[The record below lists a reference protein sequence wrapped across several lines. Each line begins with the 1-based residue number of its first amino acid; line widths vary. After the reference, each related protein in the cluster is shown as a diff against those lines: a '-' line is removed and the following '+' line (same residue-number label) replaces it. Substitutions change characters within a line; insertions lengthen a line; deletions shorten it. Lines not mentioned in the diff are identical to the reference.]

1 MSESVRSARRFPV
14 LRNLQYSPLKQGE
27 DQYILLWDPTGL
39 GTEKL
44 IVPLSYFYLLQFLDG
59 EHSLEQVAAEYLK
72 KFGEFLVPDRL
83 ERLVADL
90 DGKLFLEGEKVDAA
104 RRAALAAYR
113 AAPVR
118 KAAFAGK
125 SYEADPGKLAAQ
137 IAGFFS
143 SKDGPG
149 RKDSEHKGQL
159 IKGLVAPHYEIKD
172 AGPIYAWAYKELQE
186 AQAPDL
192 FVIFGTCHA
201 GLTNGYALTDKDFE
215 TPLGTV
221 HTDRP
226 ILAQLR
232 TDAGHYFDE
241 ELAHRSEHSIE
252 FQLPFIQRAAGRAK
266 PITIV
271 PVLCAYPAA
280 CFADPGLHDLRERVE
295 TFLRILRD
303 VLNASGRPAC
313 LIASA
318 ELAHIGMRYGDASP
332 PTDFSFHRCMQ
343 QDLAMLKHAEEI
355 DADAFARFIAKEGDS
370 RRISGFAAIYTL
382 LKLVG
387 EAKGQVL
394 RYDRGIT
401 DQFNSTVTYASMAF
415 Y

>member
-1 MSESVRSARRFPV
+1 MSESVGSASRFPV

-27 DQYILLWDPTGL
+27 DQYVLLWDPTGL

-44 IVPLSYFYLLQFLDG
+44 IVPLSYFYLLQFFDG
-59 EHSLEQVAAEYLK
+59 EHSLEQVAAEYLR

-90 DGKLFLEGEKVDAA
+90 DAKLFLEGKKVEAA
-104 RRAALAAYR
+104 REAALAAYR
-113 AAPVR
+113 SAPVR
-118 KAAFAGK
+118 KAVFAGK
-125 SYEADPGKLAAQ
+125 SYEADPGRLAAQ

-149 RKDSEHKGQL
+149 RKDSEHKGQP
-159 IKGLVAPHYEIKD
+159 IRGLVAPHYEIKD

-201 GLTNGYALTDKDFE
+201 GLANGYALTDRDFE

-221 HTDRP
+221 HTDRA
-226 ILAQLR
+226 ILERLR
-232 TDAGHYFDE
+232 AGAGRYFDE
-241 ELAHRSEHSIE
+241 ELAHRNEHSIE
-252 FQLPFIQRAAGRAK
+252 FQLPFLQHAGPAK

-280 CFADPGLHDLRERVE
+280 CLADPGLHELHERVE
-295 TFLRILRD
+295 AFLRTLRD
-303 VLNASGRPAC
+303 VLGAEGRPAC

-318 ELAHIGMRYGDASP
+318 ELAHIGLRYGDSSP

-343 QDLAMLKHAEEI
+343 NDLTMLKHAEAVDPE
-355 DADAFARFIAKEGDS
+355 AFARFIVKEQDT
-370 RRISGFAAIYTL
+370 RRISGFAAIYSL
-382 LKLVG
+382 LRLVG
-387 EAKGQVL
+387 EGKGEVL

-415 Y
+415 F